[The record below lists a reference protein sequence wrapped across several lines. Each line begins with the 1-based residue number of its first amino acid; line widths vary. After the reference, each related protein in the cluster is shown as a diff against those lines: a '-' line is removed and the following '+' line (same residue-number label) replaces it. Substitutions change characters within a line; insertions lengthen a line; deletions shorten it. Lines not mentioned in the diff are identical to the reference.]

1 VQFSFERGK
10 TNYFY
15 QFLCI
20 HLANALQ
27 IFCLLGLTPN
37 PMATFKVLLDKRR
50 QLQNGTYP
58 LVVRIYN
65 GDKFSNIS
73 LKTYLKENQ
82 FDTSKQK
89 VKKNHP
95 NEKMINQ
102 RIRQAIL
109 EVEKTTLTLEM
120 KEEVISAEKIKS
132 TIVKPV
138 PKFNFIQFGE
148 KVVTDMRNVNRN
160 GNANAYRDALIAL
173 KKYSGKTALEFTEV
187 NYELLCSVENK
198 MLAKGLKKNSIACYN
213 RAWRAIFNKAINVDL
228 VEVKYYPYRKYKVR
242 GEATAKRN
250 IGREDIIAIA
260 NMQLEPES
268 QLFLARNYFILA
280 FNLIGIS
287 FADLVTIKAA
297 DIVNG
302 RLVYQRKKT
311 HRLYNIKLTAK
322 AQELLNY
329 YTKPE
334 RTYILPAIPE
344 KAVGNQ
350 IEERKYTQYANKA
363 TNKYLRQIMKKLKLQ
378 ETITSYYSRHSW
390 ATVAK
395 KMGYSKDMISEAL
408 GHSHGSRITEVY
420 LDSFDQE
427 VIDAMN
433 EQVCRF

>member
-1 VQFSFERGK
+1 MS
-10 TNYFY
+10 
-15 QFLCI
+15 
-20 HLANALQ
+20 
-27 IFCLLGLTPN
+27 
-37 PMATFKVLLDKRR
+37 TFNVLLDKRR
-50 QLQNGTYP
+50 KLKDETYP

-65 GDKFSNIS
+65 GRKFSTYK
-73 LKTYLKENQ
+73 LKVYLKESQ
-82 FDTSKQK
+82 FDASKQK

-95 NEKMINQ
+95 NEKLINQ
-102 RIRQAIL
+102 RIRKAVL
-109 EVEKTTLTLEM
+109 EVEKTTLNLEM
-120 KEEVISAEKIKS
+120 KEEVITSEKIKS

-138 PKFNFIQFGE
+138 AKLNFFQYGE
-148 KVVTDMRNVNRN
+148 KIIADMRNVKRN

-173 KKYSGKTALEFTEV
+173 KTYSGKATFEFTEV

-213 RAWRAIFNKAINVDL
+213 RAWRAIFNKAINEDL

-250 IGREDIIAIA
+250 ISREDIVAIA

-268 QLFLARNYFILA
+268 QLLLARNYFILA

-287 FADLVTIKAA
+287 FADLVTIKAT
-297 DIVNG
+297 DILNG
-302 RLVYQRKKT
+302 RLIYKRQKT

-322 AQELLNY
+322 AQELLSY
-329 YTKPE
+329 YTNPE

-344 KAVGNQ
+344 NAVGNLL
-350 IEERKYTQYANKA
+350 EERKYIQYANKA

-390 ATVAK
+390 ATIAK
-395 KMGYSKDMISEAL
+395 KMGYSKDLISEAL

-420 LDSFDQE
+420 LDSYEPE

-433 EQVCRF
+433 DAVCKF